1 MVPHSTLDDR
11 HQQVIIKM
19 TEKNFSEIK
28 TALKKGDGAA
38 KIKLHE
44 IIETALSHGI
54 NFALDAENAAWQR
67 TTELEDVLISICAHA
82 PESDLL
88 RRPNFNARSRKM
100 NAHVICFYE
109 YQVAAWKK
117 NSTLMKNLGRDNAS
131 IFDLKLAIG
140 YAENLIFEV
149 RNLA

>member
-1 MVPHSTLDDR
+1 MLPHSTLDDR

-28 TALKKGDGAA
+28 IALKKGDGAA

-54 NFALDAENAAWQR
+54 NFALNSEDSAWQR
-67 TTELEDVLISICAHA
+67 VTEMEDVLISICAHA

-88 RRPNFNARSRKM
+88 RARKFAQGVKS
-100 NAHVICFYE
+100 
-109 YQVAAWKK
+109 
-117 NSTLMKNLGRDNAS
+117 
-131 IFDLKLAIG
+131 
-140 YAENLIFEV
+140 
-149 RNLA
+149 